1 MTPSRS
7 RVLPLSLACTAL
19 LVLAACQRAQ
29 APATSAPAVAAPA
42 VAAPEATTA
51 PPSTPAA
58 ADGPV
63 ALKLTAT
70 DGSTLDLATHRGRW
84 VVVNFWATWC
94 HPCLAEM
101 PALSELD
108 QRRQDIDVVGLAFD
122 DIAPDAL
129 VAFLKQHPV
138 AYPIAQVSMDH
149 PPAAFEPPAGLP
161 TTYLLDPQ
169 GRIAK
174 RFLGPITPQEI
185 EQVVD
190 AGTAAKS

>member
-1 MTPSRS
+1 MSSFPSRI
-7 RVLPLSLACTAL
+7 LPLSLACAAL
-19 LVLAACQRAQ
+19 LMLAGCQRAS
-29 APATSAPAVAAPA
+29 APAASSPAVAA
-42 VAAPEATTA
+42 E
-51 PPSTPAA
+51 PAA
-58 ADGPV
+58 APSPPAAPAAPADGPI

-70 DGSTLDLATHRGRW
+70 DGSTLDLAAHRGRW

-169 GRIAK
+169 GKVAK
-174 RFLGPITPQEI
+174 RFLGPVTPQEI
-185 EQVVD
+185 EQAVD
-190 AGTAAKS
+190 AGAAARS

>member
-1 MTPSRS
+1 
-7 RVLPLSLACTAL
+7 
-19 LVLAACQRAQ
+19 
-29 APATSAPAVAAPA
+29 
-42 VAAPEATTA
+42 
-51 PPSTPAA
+51 
-58 ADGPV
+58 
-63 ALKLTAT
+63 
-70 DGSTLDLATHRGRW
+70 
-84 VVVNFWATWC
+84 
-94 HPCLAEM
+94 M

-122 DIAPDAL
+122 DIASDAL

-149 PPAAFEPPAGLP
+149 PPAAFETPAGLP

-185 EQVVD
+185 EQAVD

>member
-7 RVLPLSLACTAL
+7 RVLPLSLSCMTL

-29 APATSAPAVAAPA
+29 APATSAPAVAAP
-42 VAAPEATTA
+42 ETTTA
-51 PPSTPAA
+51 PSSPPAA

-129 VAFLKQHPV
+129 VAFLKQRPV

-185 EQVVD
+185 EQAVD